1 MAPDRP
7 ALPRTL
13 RAGILLLV
21 GVGVAVGL
29 AAAFL
34 RSPASPGAGPAPS
47 PSTTL
52 LLSPL
57 LIGAGI
63 VGVCLAALVFFLVYQ
78 FRQGRSPF
86 PAQVVVGFILVLLL
100 LVGFVA
106 LSHLFTGTTAPS
118 GNSTA
123 PASSNQTGS
132 SPTNTTH
139 GILTGPG
146 GSIQTLG
153 LTIPV
158 WLLGV
163 LAAIAAIAVGY
174 VALPWVTSL
183 RSRAQ
188 GEADPAGGPSRTEL
202 RRILSRSL
210 AEITE
215 TPADPRPAIIEL
227 YGRLLG
233 LLGPMVGGVDFDT
246 PTEIQLRHLTRLGVG
261 AATAESLT
269 RLFEIA
275 RYSSQP
281 LGADDRERARA
292 AIAEAM
298 HELDRAGAVPG

>member
-7 ALPRTL
+7 ALPRPL
-13 RAGILLLV
+13 RVGILLLA
-21 GVGVAVGL
+21 GIGTAVGL

-34 RSPASPGAGPAPS
+34 SSPARPGTGPAPA

-57 LIGAGI
+57 VLGVAI
-63 VGVCLAALVFFLVYQ
+63 VGVGLAGLVVFLVYQ

-106 LSHLFTGTTAPS
+106 LSHAFTGTQSPG

-123 PASSNQTGS
+123 PASSNQTGT
-132 SPTNTTH
+132 SPSNTTH

-153 LTIPV
+153 LSIPV
-158 WLLGV
+158 WLLGL
-163 LAAIAAIAVGY
+163 LAAAAAIAVGY
-174 VALPWVTSL
+174 VALPFVTSL
-183 RSRAQ
+183 RGHREGDDEGARARSRAEL
-188 GEADPAGGPSRTEL
+188 GRIL
-202 RRILSRSL
+202 RRSL
-210 AEITE
+210 DEISE

-227 YGRLLG
+227 YGRLLQ
-233 LLGPMVGGVDFDT
+233 LVGPMVGGVEFDT
-246 PTEIQLRHLTRLGVG
+246 ASEIQARHLVRLGVG
-261 AATAESLT
+261 PVTAESLT

-281 LGADDRERARA
+281 LGTEDRDRARA
-292 AIAEAM
+292 AITTAM
-298 HELDRAGAVPG
+298 GELDRAGAIPA

>member
-7 ALPRTL
+7 ALPRAL

-57 LIGAGI
+57 LLGAVI
-63 VGVCLAALVFFLVYQ
+63 VGVCGAALVFFLIYQ

-123 PASSNQTGS
+123 PASSNQTGGS
-132 SPTNTTH
+132 STNTTH

-158 WLLGV
+158 WLLG
-163 LAAIAAIAVGY
+163 LLGAIVAIAVGY
-174 VALPWVTSL
+174 VALPFLTSL
-183 RSRAQ
+183 RGRR
-188 GEADPAGGPSRTEL
+188 AGGDDAARAETRTEL
-202 RRILSRSL
+202 RRILRRSL
-210 AEITE
+210 AEIAEAPT
-215 TPADPRPAIIEL
+215 DPRPAIIEL
-227 YGRLLG
+227 YGRLLE
-233 LLGPMVGGVDFDT
+233 LIGPMVGGVEYDT
-246 PTEIQLRHLTRLGVG
+246 PTEIQRRHLTRLGVG
-261 AATAESLT
+261 AATAEALT
-269 RLFEIA
+269 RLFEVA

-281 LGADDRERARA
+281 LGPDDRERARA
-292 AIAEAM
+292 AISEAM
-298 HELDRAGAVPG
+298 RELDRAGSVPT

>member
-7 ALPRTL
+7 ALPRNL

-21 GVGVAVGL
+21 GIGAAVGL

-47 PSTTL
+47 PSTTF

-57 LIGAGI
+57 LLGTVI
-63 VGVCLAALVFFLVYQ
+63 VGVCFAALAFFLFYQ

-158 WLLGV
+158 WVLGV
-163 LAAIAAIAVGY
+163 LAAVAAIAVGY
-174 VALPWVTSL
+174 VALPFVTSL
-183 RSRAQ
+183 RRRGGQDDAVAPAGSRA
-188 GEADPAGGPSRTEL
+188 EL
-202 RRILSRSL
+202 ERVLRHSL
-210 AEITE
+210 EEIAREPT
-215 TPADPRPAIIEL
+215 DPRPAIVAL
-227 YGRLLG
+227 YGRLLE
-233 LLGPMVGGVDFDT
+233 LVGPMVGGVEFDT
-246 PTEIQLRHLTRLGVG
+246 ASEIQARHLTRLGVG
-261 AATAESLT
+261 PATAESLT
-269 RLFEIA
+269 RLFEVA

-281 LGADDRERARA
+281 LGPGDRERARA
-292 AIAEAM
+292 AIAQAM
-298 HELDRAGAVPG
+298 GELDRAGRVPA